1 MSRITSQPSVK
12 LDVAVARTL
21 LEPVDAA
28 TRADLQTSQALMQG
42 KNLDAETID
51 PAGLV
56 SEVFALIMPSL
67 TNPGVLRLERR
78 RLLLDR
84 LEARASARSHDDPL
98 AAGRLMA
105 LRHELAN
112 LTLLRRNRDSL
123 IEG

>member
-1 MSRITSQPSVK
+1 MSRITSQPLVK

-28 TRADLQTSQALMQG
+28 TRADLQASQALMRG

-51 PAGLV
+51 PTGLV
-56 SEVFALIMPSL
+56 GEVFTLIMPSL

-98 AAGRLMA
+98 AAGMLMA

-112 LTLLRRNRDSL
+112 LMLLRRNRDSL

>member
-1 MSRITSQPSVK
+1 MSRITSQPTVR
-12 LDVAVARTL
+12 LDVAVAQTL

-28 TRADLQTSQALMQG
+28 TRADLKASQAVMQG
-42 KNLDAETID
+42 KNPAVAAID

-78 RLLLDR
+78 RLLLGR
-84 LEARASARSHDDPL
+84 LEARASARSHDDPS
-98 AAGRLMA
+98 AAGGLMA

-112 LTLLRRNRDSL
+112 LTLLQRNRDSL
-123 IEG
+123 IGG

>member
-1 MSRITSQPSVK
+1 MSKITLESPIR

-28 TRADLQTSQALMQG
+28 NRAELKASQAVMQSKG
-42 KNLDAETID
+42 VVPEPID
-51 PAGLV
+51 PPSLV
-56 SEVFALIMPSL
+56 SEVFATIIPSL

-84 LEARASARSHDDPL
+84 LEARVSARSHDDAL
-98 AAGRLMA
+98 AAGGLMA
-105 LRHELAN
+105 LRHELAS
-112 LTLLRRNRDSL
+112 LMLLRRNRDSL

>member
-1 MSRITSQPSVK
+1 MSRVTPESLVR

-28 TRADLQTSQALMQG
+28 TRAELKTSQAVMQNKG
-42 KNLDAETID
+42 VAPDID
-51 PAGLV
+51 PPSLV
-56 SEVFALIMPSL
+56 SEVFATIIPSL
-67 TNPGVLRLERR
+67 THPGVLRLERR

-84 LEARASARSHDDPL
+84 LEARASARSHDNAL
-98 AAGRLMA
+98 AAGGLMA
-105 LRHELAN
+105 LRYELAN

>member
-1 MSRITSQPSVK
+1 MSRITSEPPVR
-12 LDVAVARTL
+12 LDAAVARTL

-28 TRADLQTSQALMQG
+28 THAELKASQAVIQS
-42 KNLDAETID
+42 KAAEAEAID
-51 PAGLV
+51 PPNLV
-56 SEVFALIMPSL
+56 GEVFAYIMPSL

-84 LEARASARSHDDPL
+84 LEARANARGRDDAL
-98 AAGRLMA
+98 AAGGLMA

>member
-1 MSRITSQPSVK
+1 MSRITSEPPVR
-12 LDVAVARTL
+12 LDAAVARTL

-28 TRADLQTSQALMQG
+28 TRAELKASQAVIRS
-42 KNLDAETID
+42 KAAEAEAID
-51 PAGLV
+51 PPNLV
-56 SEVFALIMPSL
+56 GEVFAYIMPSL

-84 LEARASARSHDDPL
+84 LEARANARGRDDAL
-98 AAGRLMA
+98 AAGGLMA